1 MANKVFNRLL
11 ASTIFAGIL
20 GLSAQAHAAS
30 WSGRL
35 NGRPAYIYD
44 VSQPVRV
51 AIINNMS
58 STLPDDDREMVTLAR
73 HTNAM
78 LIDVNLDWP
87 YPDESAQRV
96 LDVLTAG
103 SKTFPDHP
111 EIKNLNVV
119 LIGFSAGAAGA
130 AITASSPLLSNSDPT
145 KAPQRVLAV
154 ATFDELDFG
163 AYLPPAWVPH
173 LFLSDP
179 GDYFGGLLTNVE
191 DMTPPMTHDAFAR
204 ALAAQGRPITVVSQ
218 PGDWHGGSNYGWQ
231 HKITSR
237 FTRMWMDDILNRAL
251 PAAAP
256 TTAPALAP
264 DWRTNTS
271 AWRAAYDV
279 VKNTNTKPWGND
291 EHMVN
296 VVIAPKS
303 SYKDPR
309 SYIWLPSQKIANL
322 WNGYATTGTLPAE
335 SAAATFQSLIPLI
348 RPNADATSRDGA
360 DSAVTTVTGGAPA
373 TPSYTSSCGFSA
385 SGDANLI
392 INFDRA
398 VLSADAVATGG
409 FVSGAPR
416 AWSNVLIVP
425 LKRSVYSPSIAIQL
439 TNIKPADG
447 SAPLNI
453 AVTAK
458 YAAPC
463 P

>member
-1 MANKVFNRLL
+1 MAKREFNQRL
-11 ASTIFAGIL
+11 AGTIFAGIL
-20 GLSAQAHAAS
+20 GLSAHAHAAP

-35 NGRPAYIYD
+35 NGNSAYIYD

-58 STLPDDDREMVTLAR
+58 TPLPDDDREMVTLAR

-78 LIDVNLDWP
+78 LIDVNLDWRT
-87 YPDESAQRV
+87 PDESAQRV
-96 LDVLTAG
+96 LDALKAG

-111 EIKNLNVV
+111 EIQNLNVV
-119 LIGFSAGAAGA
+119 LMGFSAGAAGA
-130 AITASSPLLSNSDPT
+130 AVAASSPLLSNPDPT
-145 KAPQRVLAV
+145 QAPQRVLAV
-154 ATFDELDFG
+154 ATFDELDFDP
-163 AYLPPAWVPH
+163 YLPPPWVPH

-179 GDYFGGLLTNVE
+179 GDFYGGLLSNVE
-191 DMTPPMTHDAFAR
+191 DLTPPMSHDAFAR
-204 ALAAQGRPITVVSQ
+204 SLAAQGRPITVVSQ

-231 HKITSR
+231 HRISAR
-237 FTRMWMDDILNRAL
+237 FMRIWMDDILNRAL
-251 PAAAP
+251 PATP
-256 TTAPALAP
+256 PMTAPVLAP
-264 DWRTNTS
+264 DWRTNAG

-279 VKNTNTKPWGND
+279 VRNTNTSPWGAD

-303 SYKDPR
+303 TYQDPR
-309 SYIWLPSQKIANL
+309 PYIWLPSQKTANI

-335 SAAATFQSLIPLI
+335 GATAPFQSLIPFI
-348 RPNADATSRDGA
+348 RPNADATSRSGI
-360 DSAVTTVTGGAPA
+360 DSPVTTANGTTPA
-373 TPSYTSSCGFSA
+373 VPGYTSNCGFSA

-398 VLSADAVATGG
+398 VVSADAVATGG
-409 FVSGAPR
+409 FLAGAPR

-425 LKRSVYSPSIAIQL
+425 LKRSVFSPSIAIQL

-447 SAPLNI
+447 GAPLDI